1 MSDRAEPL
9 SPIDAATLWPQMHRL
24 STEVVATR
32 GGDNLLMNAG
42 FAATG
47 LARLPRVPRTTVV
60 GVRRGLAYRGVAVAR
75 QLAGG
80 AGWET
85 ISLRIARDKDDDSVT
100 RLLGGAS
107 VEVSRRGGRALYMRF
122 PEGSPHETAVRRGG
136 FVPYREER
144 IFALSHRAGLADA
157 STPFRPLGRADKAGV
172 FRLYC
177 RTVPQHIRAYEAP
190 TQIEWRAVLDSF
202 DCEREFVVEGERGL
216 VAWAGFGDREC
227 RVMFDRDGDGDGLT
241 EACLDLVEAQASRP
255 GTLVIAEEQGG
266 LEHNALGRG
275 YTHLGVR
282 WMCVRRLAV
291 LNTLKE
297 VVAVPAE
304 SLALPQ

>member
-1 MSDRAEPL
+1 MSENRAEPL
-9 SPIDAATLWPQMHRL
+9 SPIDAATLWPQLHRL

-32 GGDNLLMNAG
+32 GGENLLLSAG

-47 LARLPRVPRTTVV
+47 LTRLPRVPRTAVV
-60 GVRRGLAYRGVAVAR
+60 GVRRGLSYRGVAVAR
-75 QLAGG
+75 ELAGG
-80 AGWET
+80 AGWEA

-100 RLLGGAS
+100 RLLAGAS
-107 VEVSRRGGRALYMRF
+107 IEVARRGGRSVYLRF
-122 PEGSPHETAVRRGG
+122 PEGSAHETAVRRAG

-144 IFALSHRAGLADA
+144 VYALPHAPAPAESPGM
-157 STPFRPLGRADKAGV
+157 FRPLTRSDRAGV

-177 RTVPQHIRAYEAP
+177 RSVPHHIRQYEAP
-190 TQIEWRAVLDSF
+190 TQVEWRSVLDSF
-202 DCEREFVVEGERGL
+202 DCEREFVVEGDKGL

-227 RVMFDRDGDGDGLT
+227 RVMLERDSEGVT
-241 EACLDLVEAQASRP
+241 EACLDLVEAQAARP
-255 GTLVIAEEQGG
+255 GTLVIAEEQSA
-266 LEHNALGRG
+266 LEHNALERG

-291 LNTLKE
+291 LNSLKE